1 MTTRLGFLAVAG
13 IEPLSVGAIRDVE
26 SLGVDSLWGAG
37 HIVSSQPLPEAV
49 TSVAWLAA
57 ATERVLVG
65 SAVLV
70 LPLYHPVTVA
80 KQFAELD
87 RATGGRVAL
96 GVGVGNGDPV
106 EFGALGVPPSE
117 RGPRADEAIEVIR
130 ALWSGEPVTR
140 DGRWWPLDAATV
152 LPPPARSGGP
162 PIYVAGRKPPAV
174 RRAASAGDGWFPF
187 LFSPSAYAR
196 SVADITTLA
205 SDAGRSLDGFE
216 WLCLIYVRVEDD
228 AVAARERAKA
238 FLAGEMGGD
247 LEQYDNLVSR
257 ICAVGTPAEVADTLR
272 QYVTAGVGHVVVR
285 CCADEESD
293 FVEQCHRIVGDV
305 LPLLGE

>member
-1 MTTRLGFLAVAG
+1 VTTKLGFLAVAG
-13 IEPLSVGAIRDVE
+13 VDPLSVGAIGDIE

-37 HIVSSQPLPEAV
+37 HLVSSQPLPEAV

-57 ATERVLVG
+57 STERVLVG

-106 EFGALGVPPSE
+106 EFGAMGILPSE
-117 RGPRADEAIEVIR
+117 RGPRADESIEVIR
-130 ALWSGEPVTR
+130 ALWSGSPVTR
-140 DGRWWPLDAATV
+140 DGRWWPLHAATV
-152 LPPPARSGGP
+152 LPPPVRPGGP
-162 PIYVAGRKPPAV
+162 PIYIAGRKLPAM
-174 RRAASAGDGWFPF
+174 RRAAWAGDGWFPF

-196 SVADITTLA
+196 SVADITALA
-205 SDAGRSLDGFE
+205 GDAGRSLAGFE

-228 AVAARERAKA
+228 TTTAAQRAAA

-247 LEQYDNLVSR
+247 PAQYDSLVSR
-257 ICAVGTPAEVADTLR
+257 ICAVGTPAEVAQMLGRYTE
-272 QYVTAGVGHVVVR
+272 AGVGHVVVR
-285 CCADEESD
+285 CCAEGEAD
-293 FVEQCHRIVGDV
+293 FVEQCHRIMEQVV
-305 LPLLGE
+305 PLLGE